1 MKKIAG
7 LLLLTY
13 FRLLAQIQLQKIRPK
28 IIGITGSAG
37 KSSTLEA
44 IAALLQDKYTVKVG
58 RKANSESGIPLNI
71 LGLAPKHF
79 SIFEWVALALR
90 APLQLLTNWK
100 KYEWYLVEMGI
111 DSPFPPKN
119 MGYLLQ
125 IVRPTIGVF
134 TTVEAVHSQAFDP
147 VVSEP
152 EPTKR
157 KVALISAIAEEKARL
172 INTLPESG
180 LAVINED
187 NEFVVAASHPVAH
200 LSTFG
205 TKSTATVQIT
215 GAEYTKNGT
224 VFHFLHAKKTQLS
237 IHFPSY
243 YMPKHFAAT
252 FASALCVAEFLKIPL
267 SQACTDLEK
276 NFTLPAGRA
285 TLLKAIHGARILDSS
300 YNSSAQPL
308 LDFLELLLEIPA
320 HRKLALL
327 GDMRELGSVTKE
339 EHIRIAQAAAT
350 ILDEVILVG
359 PFMKEYALPVFQEKK
374 VTSHWFPTAY
384 QAALYL
390 NSNLQPDDILL
401 VKGSQNTLLLETA
414 IAELIE
420 DKNEIEEKLCRRGT
434 FWDAEREKITSQ
446 PSTA

>member
-7 LLLLTY
+7 FLLLTY
-13 FRLLAQIQLQKIRPK
+13 FRLLSQVQLQKIRPQV
-28 IIGITGSAG
+28 IGITGSAG

-44 IAALLQDKYTVKVG
+44 IAALLQDRYTIKVG

-71 LGLAPKHF
+71 LGLEPKRF
-79 SIFEWVALALR
+79 SILEWASLAVR

-119 MGYLLQ
+119 MGYLLK

-147 VVSEP
+147 IVSES
-152 EPTKR
+152 EPNKR

-172 INTLPESG
+172 INALPENG

-205 TKSTATVQIT
+205 TKSTATIQISDV
-215 GAEYTKNGT
+215 EYTKSGT
-224 VFHFLHAKKTQLS
+224 VFHFLHKKTQLS
-237 IHFPSY
+237 VHFPNY

-252 FASALCVAEFLKIPL
+252 FASALCIAEFLQIPL
-267 SQACTDLEK
+267 SQACIDLEK
-276 NFTLPAGRA
+276 NFRLPAGRA
-285 TLLKAIHGARILDSS
+285 TLLSAIHGARILDSS

-308 LDFLELLLEIPA
+308 LDFLELLQEIPA

-384 QAALYL
+384 QAGLYL
-390 NSNLQPDDILL
+390 KSNFQQDDILL
-401 VKGSQNTLLLETA
+401 VKGSQNTLLLEIA
-414 IAELIE
+414 IAELLE
-420 DKNEIEEKLCRRGT
+420 DKKEIEKKLCRRGA
-434 FWDAEREKITSQ
+434 FWDAEREKIISQ